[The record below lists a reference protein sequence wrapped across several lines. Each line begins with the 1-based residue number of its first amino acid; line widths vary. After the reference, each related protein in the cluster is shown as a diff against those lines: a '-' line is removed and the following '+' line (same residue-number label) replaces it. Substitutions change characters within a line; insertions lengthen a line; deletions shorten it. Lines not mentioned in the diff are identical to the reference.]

1 MNFENVLIITL
12 IQHAVGMPKD
22 LQLQL
27 RLIKMRK
34 KKPKSNSKKKG
45 RKRRFNLVEKI

>member
-12 IQHAVGMPKD
+12 QHAVGMHKD

-27 RLIKMRK
+27 RLIKMQK

-45 RKRRFNLVEKI
+45 RKRRINLVEKI